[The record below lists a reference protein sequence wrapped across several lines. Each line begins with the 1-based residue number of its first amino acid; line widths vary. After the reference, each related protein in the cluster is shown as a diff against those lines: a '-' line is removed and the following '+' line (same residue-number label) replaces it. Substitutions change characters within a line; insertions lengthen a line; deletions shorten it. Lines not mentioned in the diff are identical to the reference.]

1 MCKVLTFAFMHKIT
15 SSWWLDLHIR
25 WFIVWMQTLL
35 AVTEVAWVNLP
46 PFTQGHA
53 GWPCF
58 HHLAVWCFIRLPG
71 ATLSFLAHLQLPAL
85 LLQPSWLYK
94 QRPPQEA
101 CVLPWRK
108 TNPRRAAVCHLLS
121 WQEQD
126 VNFCKCSCSKKSVP
140 QAWQEQR
147 GPQRLQGGLIC

>member
-1 MCKVLTFAFMHKIT
+1 MCNVLTFAFMHKIT

-35 AVTEVAWVNLP
+35 AVTEVAWVDLP
-46 PFTQGHA
+46 PFTRGHA

-108 TNPRRAAVCHLLS
+108 TNPRRAAVCVTCFLGRSRMLISANAAAARSLS
-121 WQEQD
+121 LRLGRSREGH
-126 VNFCKCSCSKKSVP
+126 
-140 QAWQEQR
+140 R
-147 GPQRLQGGLIC
+147 GFRGV